1 MRLHFCGVR
10 GSTPVAG
17 AAFARVGGRTS
28 CIAVSAGAGTRP
40 TLLLDAGT
48 GLQCVAEDRGPAPFD
63 GAILLT
69 HLHWDHMQ
77 GLPFF
82 PAADRADARTT
93 VWMPAQGDPLAL
105 LERAM
110 SPPHFPITPAELRGV
125 WSFRALDEGRHRIE
139 DYDVLALDIPHK
151 GGRTF
156 GYRVDDGTTSIAY
169 LPDHG
174 PCALG
179 PGPEGLGERH
189 QHALALAHDV
199 DVLVHGGQ
207 FVEAE
212 LETASLFGHA
222 TVEYAAHL
230 AVESGARRL
239 VLTHHSPARDDDAV
253 DELVRV
259 AAKIAGDIP
268 VRAATDGMIVDTKR

>member
-17 AAFARVGGRTS
+17 APFARVGGRTS
-28 CIAVSAGAGTRP
+28 CIAVSAGARTRP

-48 GLQCVAEDRGPAPFD
+48 GLQCVAEDLGGAPFD

-82 PAADRADARTT
+82 PAADRPDARTT
-93 VWMPAQGDPLAL
+93 VYMPAQGDPLPL

-110 SPPHFPITPAELRGV
+110 SPPHFPITPSELRGA
-125 WSFRALDEGRHRIE
+125 WSFRALDEGAHRIE
-139 DYDVLALDIPHK
+139 GYDVLALDIPHK

-156 GYRVDDGTTSIAY
+156 GYRVDDGTTAIAY
-169 LPDHG
+169 LPDHA
-174 PCALG
+174 PLALG
-179 PGPEGLGERH
+179 PGPDGLGARH
-189 QHALALAHDV
+189 EHALALARDV

-212 LETASLFGHA
+212 QKIASAYGHA

-230 AVESGARRL
+230 AVESGARSL
-239 VLTHHSPARDDDAV
+239 VLTHHSPARVDDAV

-259 AAKIAGDIP
+259 AAKITGEIE
-268 VRAATDGMIVDTKR
+268 VRAATDGMIVDTGT